1 MNPHSPIVATKYCF
15 LVFREDTSFFF
26 LIISLFFVFF
36 LLFYVIINF
45 YKNYFIIIIL
55 LYIYISFHKDYFYF
69 SCSGMFWDVPGCS
82 EIFRDVPGC
91 SRMFR
96 NVPGC
101 SMFWVLS
108 TPAIPRNI
116 SFKNQSNNESLWK
129 PTFGYGKSILLLKKN
144 YFKLINKQS

>member
-1 MNPHSPIVATKYCF
+1 MNFEASLHSLLSFAWTLTRPTNFNFVATKYCF
-15 LVFREDTSFFF
+15 LILKEDTSFFF

-36 LLFYVIINF
+36 C
-45 YKNYFIIIIL
+45 YFTLPLIFTKIIL
-55 LYIYISFHKDYFYF
+55 LSLFYYIDIFFHKDYFYF

-82 EIFRDVPGC
+82 
-91 SRMFR
+91 RMFW

-129 PTFGYGKSILLLKKN
+129 PTFGYGKSILL
-144 YFKLINKQS
+144 F